1 MHRQLDEII
10 RYLNLQNIL
19 PEIESIKGPDNFKS
33 DSFYISKLFSNSILM
48 ILKIFDKIL
57 PFVFQIVL

>member
-19 PEIESIKGPDNFKS
+19 PEIESIKGPDNF
-33 DSFYISKLFSNSILM
+33 
-48 ILKIFDKIL
+48 
-57 PFVFQIVL
+57 